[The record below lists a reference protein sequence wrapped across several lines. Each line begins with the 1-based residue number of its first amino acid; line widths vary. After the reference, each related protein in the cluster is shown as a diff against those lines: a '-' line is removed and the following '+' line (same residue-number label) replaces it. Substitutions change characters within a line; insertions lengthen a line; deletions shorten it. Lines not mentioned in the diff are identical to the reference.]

1 MVFETVADLRIMMFK
16 TGGLLQVEGRGK
28 TFVSNRGRGDGGD
41 KRDLGAKCDLETFG
55 FRFPVSYTPP
65 GTWDKK

>member
-41 KRDLGAKCDLETFG
+41 KRDLGAK
-55 FRFPVSYTPP
+55 
-65 GTWDKK
+65 